1 MKSLLFAL
9 ILSASTFAHAAP
21 IPFDHDNYC
30 KDDVYNYVASRFGP
44 ETQITKI
51 FKVSGTSGMTYY
63 YYFQVD
69 ACDGDII
76 AAFTG
81 EGWQCAHPQ
90 HGQRVQFL
98 NHVYTLSES
107 CNQFIPYDEYP
118 DLYPNR

>member
-81 EGWQCAHPQ
+81 EGWQCTTAQ
-90 HGQRVQFL
+90 HGTQRTQFL
-98 NHVYTLSES
+98 NYVYTLSES
-107 CNQFIPYDEYP
+107 CHQYIHGDDRI
-118 DLYPNR
+118 DLYP